1 MEPFKINDIK
11 YFAIEPWMNDN
22 SGLMAGFS
30 TKNGGVSQEEY
41 SGLNFGFHVGDS
53 PVSVKKNRELL
64 SQEIEFPLESWIGAE
79 QTHEISIQK
88 VTKADIGKG
97 SDRYETSFSRTD
109 GFFTDERGVL
119 LTLCYA
125 DCVPLYFIDKDNG
138 FIGVAHA
145 GWKGSVGGIAKEMV
159 SVFVQNGSHPSAISV
174 IIGPSICKKCYIV
187 DERVIKL
194 VEKGLEGVEEKPYNQ
209 INTVE
214 YSLDLKELNKLIL
227 LRAGVQQRNISITS
241 YCTSCNSDYFY
252 SHRRDQGSTGRM
264 LAFIGWKEELHS

>member
-1 MEPFKINDIK
+1 MEPFKINDTK

-30 TKNGGVSQEEY
+30 TKNGGVSQGEY

-64 SQEIEFPLESWIGAE
+64 SQEIEFPLVSWIGAE

>member
-1 MEPFKINDIK
+1 MEEFKLKDTK
-11 YFAIEPWMNDN
+11 YFTLESWMSDN
-22 SGLMAGFS
+22 SGLFAGFS
-30 TKNGGVSQEEY
+30 TKNGGVSKGDC

-53 PVSVKKNRELL
+53 PSSVIKNRELL
-64 SQEIEFPLESWIGAE
+64 AQESEFPLECWIGAE

-88 VTKADIGKG
+88 VTKADRGRG
-97 SDRYETSFSRTD
+97 SDRYETSFPRTD
-109 GFFTDERGVL
+109 GFFTDERGIM
-119 LTLCYA
+119 LTLCFA
-125 DCVPLYFIDKDNG
+125 DCVPIFFLDKEKG

-145 GWKGSVGGIAKEMV
+145 GWKGSVAGIAKEMV

-187 DERVIKL
+187 DDRVIKL

-209 INTVE
+209 INTVQF
-214 YSLDLKELNKLIL
+214 SLDLKELNKQIL
-227 LRAGVQQRNISITS
+227 LRAGVKQSNISITS